1 MNDSLAKKVKKFF
14 IEKFQREPQVFF
26 SPGRI
31 NLIGEHVDYNN
42 GFVMP
47 AAVDKGIYFAVAP
60 NDENTAR
67 FFAADLNEEYA
78 VPLDAIA
85 KSNGWKNYVLGI
97 VDQLQRNK
105 YPIRGFDCVLSG
117 DLPAGAGMSSSAA
130 VECGLGYA
138 LNIIFNLHIDRIL
151 LAKLG
156 QKAEHSF
163 PGVNC
168 GIMDQFAN
176 MMGKKDHVILLDC
189 RNMEYKY
196 LQFSLKN
203 FSLVLINSKVH
214 HSHASSAYNMRR
226 RQCEEGFKILRSQFP
241 LAQSLRDISE
251 EDLMNH
257 SDLMEQELF
266 EKCLFVV
273 QEINRTR
280 KAAIML
286 EQNDLPAFGKLMFE
300 THEGLSGLYHVSC
313 EELDFLVDQAKQNES
328 VLGARVM
335 GGGFGGCTI
344 NLVHQEAVTEFVET
358 ATKAYQEKY
367 NIVPEAYLV
376 KLENGTAQ
384 LSA

>member
-1 MNDSLAKKVKKFF
+1 MNDSLAKKVKKIF
-14 IEKFQREPQVFF
+14 IEKFQREPQIFF

-60 NDENTAR
+60 NDEQIAR
-67 FFAADLNEEYA
+67 FFAVDLNEEYS
-78 VPLDAIA
+78 VPLDAVA

-97 VDQLQRNK
+97 VDQLQKKK

-117 DLPAGAGMSSSAA
+117 DLPSGAGMSSSAA

-138 LNIIFNLHIDRIL
+138 LNIIFDLHIDRML

-196 LQFSLKN
+196 LRFSLKD

-226 RQCEEGFKILRSQFP
+226 RQCEEGLLALHSHFP

-251 EDLMNH
+251 EDLMLHCNLMNH
-257 SDLMEQELF
+257 EVF

-273 QEINRTR
+273 QEISRTR
-280 KAAIML
+280 NAAIML
-286 EQNDLPAFGKLMFE
+286 EQNNLMAFGKLMFE
-300 THEGLSGLYHVSC
+300 THEGLSRLYHVSC
-313 EELDFLVDQAKQNES
+313 EELDFLGDQAKQNEA

-335 GGGFGGCTI
+335 GGEFGGCTI
-344 NLVHQEAVTEFVET
+344 NLVHQKAVAEFIET
-358 ATKAYQEKY
+358 ATRAYQEKY
-367 NIVPEAYLV
+367 NIVPEAYIV
-376 KLENGTAQ
+376 KLENGTTL

>member
-1 MNDSLAKKVKKFF
+1 
-14 IEKFQREPQVFF
+14 
-26 SPGRI
+26 
-31 NLIGEHVDYNN
+31 
-42 GFVMP
+42 
-47 AAVDKGIYFAVAP
+47 
-60 NDENTAR
+60 
-67 FFAADLNEEYA
+67 
-78 VPLDAIA
+78 
-85 KSNGWKNYVLGI
+85 
-97 VDQLQRNK
+97 
-105 YPIRGFDCVLSG
+105 
-117 DLPAGAGMSSSAA
+117 MSSSAA

-138 LNIIFNLHIDRIL
+138 LNIIFDLHIDRML

-196 LQFSLKN
+196 LRFSLKD

-226 RQCEEGFKILRSQFP
+226 RQCEEGLLALHSHFP

-251 EDLMNH
+251 EDLMLHCNLMNH
-257 SDLMEQELF
+257 EVF

-273 QEINRTR
+273 QEISRTR
-280 KAAIML
+280 NAAIML
-286 EQNDLPAFGKLMFE
+286 EQNNLMAFGKLMFE
-300 THEGLSGLYHVSC
+300 THEGLSRLYHVSC
-313 EELDFLVDQAKQNES
+313 EELDFLVDQAKQNEA

-344 NLVHQEAVTEFVET
+344 NLVHQKAVAEFIET
-358 ATKAYQEKY
+358 ATRAYQEKY
-367 NIVPEAYLV
+367 NIVPEAYIV
-376 KLENGTAQ
+376 KLENGTTL